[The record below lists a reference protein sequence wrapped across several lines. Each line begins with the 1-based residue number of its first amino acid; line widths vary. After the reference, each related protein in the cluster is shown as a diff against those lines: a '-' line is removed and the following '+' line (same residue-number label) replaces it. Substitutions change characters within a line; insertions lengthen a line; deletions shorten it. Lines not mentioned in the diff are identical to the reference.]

1 MSESAGRRPRR
12 LRLLVVCP
20 PLSFLRRRR
29 AVWPPLT
36 RSAPTAVQVLGSH
49 LRPETSAHA
58 AQRVELAGKKT
69 TKHGKN
75 RCASVS
81 FARMHACTGTCT
93 CTRTHTRTQC
103 TCDERWP
110 GVLSQGNECVRRGSI
125 PAASCFLCAAPWPLA
140 ASLEDA
146 AGFSLAQQMACAHAR
161 VRACASVSAHICFSG
176 QL

>member
-12 LRLLVVCP
+12 LRLLVVCL
-20 PLSFLRRRR
+20 PLRFFAATSCRLAASNPQRSG
-29 AVWPPLT
+29 
-36 RSAPTAVQVLGSH
+36 RSAGARL
-49 LRPETSAHA
+49 TSAPRNICTRGPA
-58 AQRVELAGKKT
+58 CRTGWEKKQQNMEET
-69 TKHGKN
+69 GVHP
-75 RCASVS
+75 CPL
-81 FARMHACTGTCT
+81 HACTRACT
-93 CTRTHTRTQC
+93 CTRAHTRTQC
-103 TCDERWP
+103 TCDERRP
-110 GVLSQGNECVRRGSI
+110 GVLSRGSECVRRGSI